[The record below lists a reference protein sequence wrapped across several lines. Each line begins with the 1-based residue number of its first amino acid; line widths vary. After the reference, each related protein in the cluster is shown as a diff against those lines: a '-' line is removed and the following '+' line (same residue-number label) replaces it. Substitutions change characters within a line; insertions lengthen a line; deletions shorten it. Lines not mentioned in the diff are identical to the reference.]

1 LKSVLLENNSQT
13 LSYLNHLKGLGV
25 RLALDDFGTGYS
37 SINYLTYLPVDKI
50 KLDKSINDKFLN
62 LEDNNVIASIISL
75 AHSLNFTITAEGIED
90 WDKYD
95 KLKEAGCDYF
105 QGYLFS
111 KPVTPFEIEEIY
123 HKNMLANK

>member
-1 LKSVLLENNSQT
+1 
-13 LSYLNHLKGLGV
+13 
-25 RLALDDFGTGYS
+25 
-37 SINYLTYLPVDKI
+37 
-50 KLDKSINDKFLN
+50 
-62 LEDNNVIASIISL
+62 VIASIISL

-95 KLKEAGCDYF
+95 KLKEAGCDYI